1 MAARDPNLQETWD
14 WEWYRG
20 LVTAEEYV
28 ARWDVAPPELECEIA
43 DLNQDAIADARQRLG
58 R

>member
-1 MAARDPNLQETWD
+1 MAKRDPNLQETWD

-28 ARWDVAPPELECEIA
+28 ARWDVAPPELGCSIDE
-43 DLNQDAIADARQRLG
+43 LSQDAIARARELLG